1 MYFLLKPTM
10 PLVQILQVLDYK
22 MLIMHI
28 FMKLFHH
35 LQQLCS
41 YNNGC
46 PMGLSSP
53 QVCRPLLYI

>member
-1 MYFLLKPTM
+1 M